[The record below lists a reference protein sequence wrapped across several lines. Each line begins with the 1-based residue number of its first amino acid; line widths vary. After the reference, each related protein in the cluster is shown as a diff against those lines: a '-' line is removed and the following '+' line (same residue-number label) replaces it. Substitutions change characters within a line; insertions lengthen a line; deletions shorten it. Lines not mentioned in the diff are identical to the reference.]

1 MIIRRILLGAVVLL
15 ASTAG
20 QAANPADPAFDS
32 ELLSIQQAWAN
43 VNYEMPA
50 GDARK
55 QAFDALE
62 KRAETFAR
70 QNSGRAEALIWEGI
84 VESSYAGAKGGLGAL
99 GLAKAARGNLE
110 AALKIDPAA
119 LNGSAYTSLGT
130 LYYRV
135 PGFPVGFGNDDKA
148 RQLLQQALK
157 INPDGIDPNY
167 FYADFLYEQ
176 GEYAAALPYLEK
188 AARAPARPGREVA
201 DKGRHAEIAAL
212 TTKVRQKLG

>member
-1 MIIRRILLGAVVLL
+1 MKIRPILLGAVALL
-15 ASTAG
+15 ATTAG
-20 QAANPADPAFDS
+20 HAANPADPAFDS

-43 VNYEMPA
+43 VNYDVPA

-62 KRAETFAR
+62 KRAEAFTR
-70 QNSGRAEALIWEGI
+70 QNPSRAEALIWEGI
-84 VESSYAGAKGGLGAL
+84 VESSYAGAKGGFGAL
-99 GLAKAARGNLE
+99 GLAKEARGNLE
-110 AALKIDPAA
+110 AALKIDPTA

-135 PGFPVGFGNDDKA
+135 PGFPIGFGDHDKA
-148 RQLLQQALK
+148 RELLKQALK

-167 FYADFLYEQ
+167 FYADFLYEE

-212 TTKVRQKLG
+212 TAKVRQKLG

>member
-1 MIIRRILLGAVVLL
+1 MNISRIIIGAVALL
-15 ASTAG
+15 ASIAG
-20 QAANPADPAFDS
+20 YAANAPDPAFDS
-32 ELLSIQQAWAN
+32 ELLSIQQAWASA
-43 VNYEMPA
+43 NYETPA

-62 KRAETFAR
+62 KRAEAFSTHHP
-70 QNSGRAEALIWEGI
+70 GRAEALIWEGI

-99 GLAKAARGNLE
+99 GLAKEARGNLE
-110 AALKIDPAA
+110 AALKLDPGA

-135 PGFPVGFGNDDKA
+135 PGFPIGFGNDDKA
-148 RQLLQQALK
+148 RELLQQALK
-157 INPDGIDPNY
+157 LNPDGIDSNY
-167 FYADFLYEQ
+167 FYADYLYEQ

-188 AARAPARPGREVA
+188 AERAPARTGREVA

-212 TTKVRQKLG
+212 KEKVKQKLG